1 MKILLATDGSK
12 YSNAAVEE
20 VANRQFPPGTEV
32 RIISVVDKVALAS
45 YAGSSAIVN
54 DFYIQAG
61 KHALKVAADAIEY
74 ASKILQKKNAS
85 VLLTT
90 AVIDGSPKTAILEE
104 AERYGADLIVVG
116 SNGHGDKD
124 IEHFMLGSVSHAV
137 ALYAK
142 CSVEIVRAQN
152 KQSAI
157 AKL

>member
-1 MKILLATDGSK
+1 MKILLATDGSEH
-12 YSNAAVEE
+12 SNAAVEE
-20 VANRQFPPGTEV
+20 VANRQLPTGSEV

-45 YAGSSAIVN
+45 YAGSSAVVN

-61 KHALKVAADAIEY
+61 RHALKVAADAIEY
-74 ASKILQKKNAS
+74 ASKLLQEKNDS

-124 IEHFMLGSVSHAV
+124 VGHFMLGSVSHAV
-137 ALYAK
+137 SLYAK
-142 CSVEIVRAQN
+142 SSVEIVRAQN
-152 KQSAI
+152 KQSII